1 MQLWQILILAFIQ
14 GVAEFLPISSSG
26 HVVIVAQL
34 LAGGSAAQLDVSD
47 VNIVLHVGT
56 LFSILVI
63 YWRRVVQLLGEDR
76 RSIGLLLV
84 GTLPGVAVGVPMKK
98 FGSALLESPL
108 LAGLLLILTGVM
120 LLWVSRRRFGNQE
133 HENLGYGRA
142 FLIGAAQATAVLPG
156 LSRSGATI
164 SAGLRLGLSPSGA
177 TTFSFLLAIP
187 IIAGGGAY
195 ELLSMFRDQP
205 ALTTPPLYLAV
216 GAVVAFVV
224 GLVSLAWLIR
234 CIEHGR
240 LQWFAA
246 WCIPVGL
253 CVVVWQLLTLWGS

>member
-1 MQLWQILILAFIQ
+1 MQLWQILILAVIQ

-26 HVVIVAQL
+26 HVVIVAEL
-34 LAGGSAAQLDVSD
+34 LANGDGTNLDVSE

-63 YWRRVVQLLGEDR
+63 YWQRVLRLLAEDR
-76 RSIGLLLV
+76 RSIALLIV
-84 GTLPGVAVGVPMKK
+84 GTVPGVLVGVPIKK
-98 FGSALLESPL
+98 FASEVLENPL
-108 LAGLLLILTGVM
+108 LAGVLLMVTGVM
-120 LLWVSRRRFGNQE
+120 LIWISRRRSGEQE
-133 HENLGYGRA
+133 YGSLGYGKA
-142 FLIGAAQATAVLPG
+142 LLIGTAQAAAVLPG

-164 SAGLRLGLSPSGA
+164 SMGIRLGLSPSSA

-195 ELLSMFRDQP
+195 ELLSMLRHHE
-205 ALTTPPLYLAV
+205 TTSTPPAYLAL
-216 GAVVAFVV
+216 GALVAFLV
-224 GLVSLAWLIR
+224 GLVSLSWLIR
-234 CIEHGR
+234 CIERGR

-253 CVVVWQLLTLWGS
+253 IVVLWQLSTKF